1 MKDLKELAKEVRKNT
16 LSCVVSDGM
25 GHVGGCLSATEV
37 LTALYFKHMQGRDPK
52 NPKKEDR
59 DRLVCSKG
67 HAGPVLYAILA
78 MQGYFPMEE
87 LNTLNQ
93 PHTRL
98 PSHCDMNKTPGI
110 DMTAGSLGQGL
121 SCAIGIAL
129 ASKLKGD
136 GARVYAI
143 LGDGES
149 QEGEVWEAAMFAG
162 NRPLDNLIAFLDYN
176 KCQVDGTI
184 EEICDI
190 APVDKKWEA
199 FKWNVI
205 TVADGNDIDQ
215 VDAAI
220 EEAKKHKGGPTMVI
234 LNTVKGKGVS
244 FIEALGAA
252 NHHIN
257 FSADDLKKAVE
268 EIDGGKTASVDP
280 AKKFEN
286 I

>member
-1 MKDLKELAKEVRKNT
+1 MENLEKLAKDVRKTT
-16 LSCVVSDGM
+16 LSCIVSDGV
-25 GHVGGCLSATEV
+25 GHVGGCLSAVEV
-37 LTALYFKHMQGRDPK
+37 LTALFFKHMRGRDPK
-52 NPKKEDR
+52 NPRKEGR

-67 HAGPVLYAILA
+67 HAGPTLYAILA

-121 SCAIGIAL
+121 SCAVGIAL
-129 ASKLKGD
+129 GARLKGD
-136 GARVYAI
+136 GARVYDL

-162 NRPLDNLIAFLDYN
+162 NEKLDNLIAFLDYN
-176 KCQVDGTI
+176 KCQVDGTV

-190 APVDKKWEA
+190 APADEKWRA

-205 TVADGNDIDQ
+205 TVADGNDIAQ

-220 EEAKKHKGGPTMVI
+220 EEAKQCRQRPTMVI

-244 FIEALGAA
+244 FVEKLGAA

-257 FSADDLKKAVE
+257 FSAEDLQKAVE
-268 EIDGGKTASVDP
+268 EIDEGKAAQIDSG
-280 AKKFEN
+280 KKFEN

>member
-1 MKDLKELAKEVRKNT
+1 MNNLAELAKEVRKNT
-16 LSCVVSDGM
+16 LACIVSDGV
-25 GHVGGCLSATEV
+25 GHVGGCLSAADV
-37 LTALYFKHMQGRDPK
+37 LTALYFKHMKGRDPK
-52 NPKKEDR
+52 NPQKEGR

-78 MQGYFPMEE
+78 MQGYFSKEE
-87 LNTLNQ
+87 LLTLNQ

-121 SCAIGIAL
+121 SCAVGIAM
-129 ASKLKGD
+129 ASKLKKD
-136 GARVYAI
+136 GARVYAV

-162 NRPLDNLIAFLDYN
+162 NRKLDNLIAFLDYN
-176 KCQVDGTI
+176 KCQVDGTVDQ
-184 EEICDI
+184 ICDI

-199 FKWNVI
+199 FNWNVI
-205 TVADGNDIDQ
+205 NVEDGNDMVQ
-215 VDAAI
+215 VDNAI
-220 EEAKKHKGGPTMVI
+220 TEAKKHKGGPTMVI

-244 FIEALGAA
+244 FVEKLSAA

-257 FSADDLKKAVE
+257 FSAEDLRRAVY
-268 EIDGGKTASVDP
+268 EIDGGKAETFDSN
-280 AKKFEN
+280 KQFEN